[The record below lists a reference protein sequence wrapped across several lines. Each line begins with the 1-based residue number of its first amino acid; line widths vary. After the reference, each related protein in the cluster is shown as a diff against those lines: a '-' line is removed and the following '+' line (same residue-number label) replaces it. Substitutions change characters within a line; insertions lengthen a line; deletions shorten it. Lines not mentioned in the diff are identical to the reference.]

1 MPNDK
6 INPARSGVKFGTDGW
21 RGIIADDFTFANVR
35 RVAQATADYWKSV
48 AAVCD
53 RRESVGTHR
62 VPLQAIVAYDNR
74 FLAETYAKLV
84 CEVLAGNCFTAYYA
98 PAAVPTPSA
107 THAVL
112 DRKLCGAVMITASHN
127 PPQFNGYKIKAD
139 YAGPA
144 DPELCRQVEKHI
156 DQSPVRSIGFDA
168 GVQNGRIVIYDPRPA
183 HIAAVKKIVDLKKI
197 RAAKLRVV
205 VDTMHGSGGTL
216 LEDVLAGGRCRVQTI
231 RADRHPLFGG
241 VNPEPIGK
249 NLGALCAA
257 VKQQRAHIGIA
268 TDGDADRMGVVDDH
282 GRYVS
287 IQLVYAMLLLHLL
300 RNRQE
305 RRGVVVKSLNCTGL
319 IDRICRAH
327 GLECVEVPVGFK
339 YICEQMRTREVLIG
353 GEESGGIGF
362 RGHIPERD
370 GILAN
375 LMLLEMLAV
384 TGKRISRIA
393 DDLQREFGRSA
404 YDRIDMH
411 YPLEKRSR
419 LVTTLRDDPPA
430 ELLGVKLDRVNTL
443 DGVKYVA
450 ADGSWLMFR
459 ASGTEPI
466 VRIYC
471 EAGSAARVKKLL
483 EFGRQRALA
492 IAARE

>member
-6 INPARSGVKFGTDGW
+6 IKFGTDGW
-21 RGIIADDFTFANVR
+21 RGIIAADFTFANVR
-35 RVAQATADYWKSV
+35 RVAQATADFWK
-48 AAVCD
+48 ARGA
-53 RRESVGTHR
+53 RREVM
-62 VPLQAIVAYDNR
+62 VAYDNR

-84 CEVLAGNCFTAYYA
+84 CEVLASNCFTAYYA
-98 PAAVPTPSA
+98 PEAVPTPSA

-144 DPELCRQVEKHI
+144 DPELCAQVERHI
-156 DQSPVRSIGFDA
+156 DQSPVRSIKFED
-168 GVQNGRIVIYDPRPA
+168 GVKNGRIVIYDPRPA
-183 HIAAVKKIVDLKKI
+183 HIKAVKKIVDLKKI
-197 RAAKLRVV
+197 RASKLRVV

-216 LEDVLAGGRCRVQTI
+216 LEEVLAGGRCRVQTI
-231 RADRHPLFGG
+231 RANRHPLFGG

-249 NLGALCAA
+249 NLAALCAA
-257 VKQQRAHIGIA
+257 VKQQRAQIGVA
-268 TDGDADRMGVVDDH
+268 TDGDADRMGVVDDQ

-287 IQLVYAMLLLHLL
+287 IQLVFAMLLLHLL
-300 RNRQE
+300 RYRKQT
-305 RRGVVVKSLNCTGL
+305 RGLVVKSVNSTVL

-327 GLECVEVPVGFK
+327 GLECAEVPVGFK
-339 YICEQMRTREVLIG
+339 YICEKMRATDVLIG
-353 GEESGGIGF
+353 GEESGGMGF
-362 RGHIPERD
+362 HGHIPERD

-384 TGKRISRIA
+384 TGKRISQIVEEM
-393 DDLQREFGRSA
+393 QREFGRSA

-411 YPLEKRSR
+411 FPLEKRAQF
-419 LVTTLRDDPPA
+419 VETLRNEPPA

-443 DGVKYVA
+443 DGVKYIA

-466 VRIYC
+466 VRIYS
-471 EAGSAARVKKLL
+471 EATSAARVKKLL

-492 IAARE
+492 IAAE